1 MVTIGTQLKIKI
13 RLSTTRSKIFAINS
27 ITGLSGLK
35 KLRIINILFIY
46 KLKQKI
52 HNYCNILYIGS
63 ERYVIILNRAI

>member
-35 KLRIINILFIY
+35 KLLIINILFLI
-46 KLKQKI
+46 
-52 HNYCNILYIGS
+52 
-63 ERYVIILNRAI
+63 VF